1 MKPYSYSPSP
11 FKPQSKGRLERLESV
26 RPPHRAALN
35 AAALSKLVLME
46 NAIESLDREGHTVI
60 GVDLSIGKPTIQLEA
75 TGRLAGMADGGQAAY
90 YMRGVGADGLAYRK
104 GTLLAYRNINVVWFE
119 RGH

>member
-1 MKPYSYSPSP
+1 MQTHTLTSA
-11 FKPQSKGRLERLESV
+11 QSAHQ
-26 RPPHRAALN
+26 PHRAALN
-35 AAALSKLVLME
+35 ADALTKLNLIGR
-46 NAIESLDREGHTVI
+46 AIESLDREGHTVI

-90 YMRGVGADGLAYRK
+90 YMRGIGANGLPFRK
-104 GTLLAYRNINVVWFE
+104 GTLLAYRNVNVVWFE